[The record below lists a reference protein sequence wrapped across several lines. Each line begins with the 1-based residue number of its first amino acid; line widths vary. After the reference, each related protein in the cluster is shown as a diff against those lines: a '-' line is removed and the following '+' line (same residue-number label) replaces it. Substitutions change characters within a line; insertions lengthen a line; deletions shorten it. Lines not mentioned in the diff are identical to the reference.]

1 MKFFRI
7 EALIVAIGF
16 AAIGLFVSQGL
27 KQFSNDN
34 RIVSV
39 KGLAEM
45 EVNADKVTW
54 PVVYKELS
62 NDLTT
67 LYTKL
72 EAKNKVIVDFLESQ
86 GVKSEDITIS
96 APKVIDIL
104 ANEYRSQ
111 DMVVHDRYNAT
122 SVIIVTSSEVE
133 KVRNIMEQQSELL
146 KKGIAIVRDDY
157 SYQVSYNFTG
167 LNQIKPKMIEEATA
181 NAREAAEKFAEDSD
195 SKIGKIKRANQGQ
208 FSISNRD
215 AYTPYIKSIRVVTT
229 VDYLLED

>member
-1 MKFFRI
+1 MSNFKI
-7 EALIVAIGF
+7 ESLVIAVGF

-27 KQFSNDN
+27 KEFSNDN

-54 PVVYKELS
+54 PLVYKELS

-72 EAKNKVIVDFLESQ
+72 ETKNAEIVGFLESK
-86 GVKSEDITIS
+86 GIKSEDISIS
-96 APKVIDIL
+96 APKIIDIL

-111 DMVVHDRYNAT
+111 DMVVRDRYNAT
-122 SVIIVTSSEVE
+122 SVIIVTSSEVD
-133 KVRNIMEQQSELL
+133 KVRGIMEQQSELL
-146 KKGIAIVRDDY
+146 KKGIAIIRDDY
-157 SYQVSYNFTG
+157 SYQVNYNFTG
-167 LNQIKPKMIEEATA
+167 LNKIKPQMIEEATA
-181 NAREAAEKFAEDSD
+181 NAREAAMKFANDSD